1 MAPYSIRICLGALLL
16 ALMCLGTTAP
26 DAVAKGG
33 KRAEKV
39 ERYPAS
45 FRLAVKEAITAGVRR
60 IKNLQAVQGHWG
72 NAAHDQTMG
81 HTALPLLALL
91 KAGVDPE
98 DPSVKR
104 AFKALA
110 GMKMQRVYSVAL
122 YLMAI
127 QARYQPT
134 LDGLDTE
141 IGTARRARVKPKD
154 VRAKLSKEHAGA
166 IRQGLDYLLRAQN
179 TSDLWGYDVLT
190 TAISIDHDLSNTQY
204 GLLGLRAAVDCGF
217 KVKAPVWQAALRAL
231 LKHQDAKGA
240 AIELQK
246 KVVRDGYAYASKE
259 AAELRP
265 FHYTIRRMN
274 GPLGERTLWANPPT
288 GSMTTAGIACM
299 VICQEG
305 LWRTRKFKGA
315 DRKKSRGAIRDGLA
329 WMQKNFSVTTNPGH
343 PNKRHHM
350 YYLYGLERMGMLAG
364 VRWLGT
370 HDWYKEGAD
379 LLLQRQDVV
388 RGGWGRNVAT
398 AFGILFLKRATRGTD
413 IVVLTD

>member
-1 MAPYSIRICLGALLL
+1 MAPPATRICLGAALLIALCCGAL
-16 ALMCLGTTAP
+16 APEA
-26 DAVAKGG
+26 AAKGG

-45 FRLAVKEAITAGVRR
+45 FRLAVKEAIDGGVRR
-60 IKNLQAVQGHWG
+60 LQDLQAVQGHWG
-72 NAAHDQTMG
+72 NPAHAQAMG

-91 KAGVDPE
+91 KAGVDPA
-98 DPSVKR
+98 DACVKR
-104 AFKALA
+104 ALKALS

-122 YLMAI
+122 YLMVI
-127 QARYQPT
+127 QARYQPK
-134 LDGLDTE
+134 LDALDTDV
-141 IGTARRARVKPKD
+141 GTARHARVKPKD
-154 VRAKLSKEHAGA
+154 VRAKLSKEHAA
-166 IRQGLDYLLRAQN
+166 AVRQGLDYLLRAQN
-179 TSDLWGYDVLT
+179 TSDLWSYDVLT
-190 TAISIDHDLSNTQY
+190 EPKAIDHDLSNTQY

-231 LKHQDAKGA
+231 LKHQDTKGPD
-240 AIELQK
+240 IEFKK

-259 AAELRP
+259 NAELRP
-265 FHYTIRRMN
+265 FHYTIQRMD
-274 GPLGERTLWANPPT
+274 GPLGKQTLWAKPAT
-288 GSMTTAGIACM
+288 GSMTTAGVACM
-299 VICQEG
+299 AICQEG

-315 DRKKSRGAIRDGLA
+315 DRKKSRDSIRDGLA
-329 WMQKNFSVTTNPGH
+329 WMQKNFSVTANPGH
-343 PNKRHHM
+343 PNKAHHM

-388 RGGWGRNVAT
+388 RGGWGAHVGT